1 MKKTKVFMCV
11 VCVKK
16 KLYMYGVGKDE
27 EALLTWRSKG
37 KMKKL
42 GFLIPFRW
50 EFHMIPFLG

>member
-1 MKKTKVFMCV
+1 MCV